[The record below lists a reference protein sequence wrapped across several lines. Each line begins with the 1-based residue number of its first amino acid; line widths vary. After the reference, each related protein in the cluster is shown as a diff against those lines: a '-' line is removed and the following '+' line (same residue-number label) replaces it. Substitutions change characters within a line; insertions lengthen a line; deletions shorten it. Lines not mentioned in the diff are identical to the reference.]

1 MILTR
6 RGAALAELMRFGAVG
21 AGTTL
26 IYGALGLTLTT
37 LGWRAGLASI
47 IAYGVSTACSYAGHR
62 FFTFATQG
70 GTQQVSRFLVVNGV
84 GLAVALTLPPAFVA
98 MGFDG
103 RWGVVAACVAIPLS
117 NYFAL
122 KHLVFAVPAA
132 ARA

>member
-6 RGAALAELMRFGAVG
+6 RGAAVAELLRFGAVG
-21 AGTTL
+21 AGTTFL
-26 IYGALGLTLTT
+26 YGAIGLALTT

-47 IAYGVSTACSYAGHR
+47 AAYGASTACSYAGHR
-62 FFTFATQG
+62 FFTFAAHG
-70 GTQQVSRFLVVNGV
+70 GAQQVSRFLVVNGV
-84 GLAVALTLPPAFVA
+84 GLAVALALPPIFVA

-122 KHLVFAVPAA
+122 KHLVFADPAP